1 MSRNVQSGRSNAT
14 TVARQLAESRNRA
27 QEFYPLIALGRLV
40 QPLFG
45 GAYFRGDGL
54 KQLEVLA
61 QKFLRRVFEL
71 GQVVTSALAEDVAH
85 RR

>member
-1 MSRNVQSGRSNAT
+1 M
-14 TVARQLAESRNRA
+14 
-27 QEFYPLIALGRLV
+27 
-40 QPLFG
+40 QPLFD
-45 GAYFRGDGL
+45 GAYFSGDGL

-71 GQVVTSALAEDVAH
+71 ELGQVVTSTLAEDVAH